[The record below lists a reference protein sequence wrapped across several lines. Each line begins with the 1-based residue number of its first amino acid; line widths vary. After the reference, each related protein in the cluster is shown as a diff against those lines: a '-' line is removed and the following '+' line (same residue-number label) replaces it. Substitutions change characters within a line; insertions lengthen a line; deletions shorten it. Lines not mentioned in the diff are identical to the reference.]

1 MRFIAVLDDC
11 NDSKEADNDRVQE
24 EGRGREEE
32 RKGEGKR
39 GREGG
44 REGGSEGGSE
54 GGRVRIA
61 GKREKEKRER
71 KASEGEERKESERRR
86 KSALGER
93 GARSTCTLYERNP
106 RRRRWA
112 VVHFMHAYARLYR
125 IPCTPTT
132 DYPEYHARLRL
143 ILLYPVY
150 DSDRFAR
157 FFMKIA
163 NKFAYSK
170 NSSYLCSRICA
181 RALLRARIFS
191 NVLL

>member
-1 MRFIAVLDDC
+1 MHSTRFIAVLDDC
-11 NDSKEADNDRVQE
+11 NDSRRLAMTKCRKKGKE
-24 EGRGREEE
+24 RGCD
-32 RKGEGKR
+32 
-39 GREGG
+39 
-44 REGGSEGGSE
+44 
-54 GGRVRIA
+54 
-61 GKREKEKRER
+61 
-71 KASEGEERKESERRR
+71 GEERKDSKEKERREREGRR

-112 VVHFMHAYARLYR
+112 VVHFMHAYARLSR
-125 IPCTPTT
+125 IPFTTPL

-163 NKFAYSK
+163 NKFA
-170 NSSYLCSRICA
+170 
-181 RALLRARIFS
+181 
-191 NVLL
+191 

>member
-1 MRFIAVLDDC
+1 MIPKRLATTKC
-11 NDSKEADNDRVQE
+11 KKTGRERGS
-24 EGRGREEE
+24 EGEKRKRGRKRKNEGEE
-32 RKGEGKR
+32 RKGKD
-39 GREGG
+39 
-44 REGGSEGGSE
+44 
-54 GGRVRIA
+54 
-61 GKREKEKRER
+61 
-71 KASEGEERKESERRR
+71 RKESERRKR
-86 KSALGER
+86 GKRRVNGARAKERSGER

-112 VVHFMHAYARLYR
+112 VVHFMHDSARFYW
-125 IPCTPTT
+125 IPCTPSL

-170 NSSYLCSRICA
+170 NSSYLCSRIRV